1 MAYVFE
7 MIDDKMYIRLQ
18 PVASTVKE
26 VERDD
31 GSIVKLELPEK
42 HSEDTRIGKVVA
54 VGPDAAD
61 KGFDAGDTVVVSFM
75 AGLILHFPADNITDD
90 THRIIGYREVACKI
104 IDEEEIVDAEVEEE
118 KK

>member
-1 MAYVFE
+1 MSYVFE

-18 PVASTVKE
+18 PVTSRVKE
-26 VERDD
+26 IKRDD
-31 GSIVKLELPEK
+31 GSVAELELPEK
-42 HSEDTRIGKVVA
+42 HSEDTRIGTVVA
-54 VGPDAAD
+54 VGPDAAE

-104 IDEEEIVDAEVEEE
+104 IDDEEIIDAKVEEE